1 MGSCC
6 SKKCDN
12 KPSMNTN
19 SPREIIFNGIF
30 KNNPILIQ
38 VLGICSTLAVTNVLK
53 NTVVMGVALIF
64 VCSFSSFIVSLL
76 RKLIPS
82 RVRMMAEILI
92 IATGVIL
99 VDIMLKAHIPEVSRE
114 LGPFVGLIITN
125 CIVMGRCEAYA
136 LGNSP
141 FKSMIDGAANAV
153 GYALVLVVIAVIR
166 ELLGSGSL
174 WGVQIMGDW
183 WTNWSIMVMAPG
195 GFFVLAVMLWIVKG
209 IFKEEP
215 ENG

>member
-1 MGSCC
+1 MNNNS
-6 SKKCDN
+6 SK
-12 KPSMNTN
+12 
-19 SPREIIFNGIF
+19 EIIFNGVF
-30 KNNPILIQ
+30 RNNPILIQ

-53 NTVVMGVALIF
+53 NTVVMGIALIF

-82 RVRMMAEILI
+82 RVRMMVEILI
-92 IATGVIL
+92 IATGVIM
-99 VDIMLKAHIPEVSRE
+99 VDIILKAHLPNVSRQ

-136 LGNSP
+136 LSNPP
-141 FKSMIDGAANAV
+141 FKAALDAASNAT
-153 GYALVLVVIAVIR
+153 GYALVIILIAIIR

-174 WGVQIMGDW
+174 WGVQIMSGW

-195 GFFVLAVMLWIVKG
+195 GFFVLAVLLWIVKG
-209 IFKEEP
+209 IFKEETK
-215 ENG
+215 

>member
-1 MGSCC
+1 MGSGC
-6 SKKCDN
+6 SGKCGN
-12 KPSMNTN
+12 GRTVNTN
-19 SPREIIFNGIF
+19 SSREIIMNGIF

-64 VCSFSSFIVSLL
+64 VCSFSSLIVSLL

-99 VDIMLKAHIPEVSRE
+99 VDIVLKAHLPEVSRQ

-136 LGNSP
+136 LANP
-141 FKSMIDGAANAV
+141 PYKAAVDGASNAA
-153 GYALVLVVIAVIR
+153 GYAIVLIVIAIIR

-174 WGVQIMGDW
+174 WGIQIMGDW
-183 WTNWSIMVMAPG
+183 WINWSIMVMAPG
-195 GFFVLAVMLWIVKG
+195 GFFVLAILLWTVKG
-209 IFKEEP
+209 IFKEKS

>member
-1 MGSCC
+1 MSN
-6 SKKCDN
+6 D
-12 KPSMNTN
+12 KPHDIMIS
-19 SPREIIFNGIF
+19 GLF

-53 NTVVMGVALIF
+53 NTVVMGVAMIF
-64 VCSFSSFIVSLL
+64 VCGFSSFTVSLL

-99 VDIMLKAHIPEVSRE
+99 VDIVLKAHLPDISKQ
-114 LGPFVGLIITN
+114 LGPYVGLIITN

-136 LGNSP
+136 LSNPPMQSWL
-141 FKSMIDGAANAV
+141 DGISNAS
-153 GYALVLVVIAVIR
+153 GYAVVLIIIATIR

-183 WTNWSIMVMAPG
+183 WTNWSVMVMAPG
-195 GFFVLAVMLWIVKG
+195 GFFVLAVLLWIVKG
-209 IFKEEP
+209 LFDKEP
-215 ENG
+215 EPEVKP